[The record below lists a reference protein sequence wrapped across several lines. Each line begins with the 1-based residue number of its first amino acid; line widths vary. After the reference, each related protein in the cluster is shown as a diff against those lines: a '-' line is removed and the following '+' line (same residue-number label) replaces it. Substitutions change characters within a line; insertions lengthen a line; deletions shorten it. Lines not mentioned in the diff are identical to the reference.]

1 MSSVRLLEMVLGL
14 ALLALLALIVKLTLR
29 AYRIH
34 LHPLR
39 SFKGLE
45 EACISENWLYKVTK
59 NGAAE
64 ETFEALHKKYGMNYS
79 PQPKKQTIAI
89 NGH

>member
-1 MSSVRLLEMVLGL
+1 MVLGL
-14 ALLALLALIVKLTLR
+14 ALLALLAFIVRLTLR
-29 AYRIH
+29 TYRIH

-39 SFKGLE
+39 SFKGPE

-59 NGAAE
+59 KGAAE
-64 ETFEALHKKYGMNYS
+64 ETFEALHKKYSMNY
-79 PQPKKQTIAI
+79 PLQLKKQKMAI